1 MPYPIVILGS
11 GRGTNAEALVKSES
25 KKNLGAAKS
34 AAVISDHED
43 ADILALGEKYKV
55 QTKAQLNELFYK
67 VINTENIISYLV
79 FTLIMIIAMFNVIG
93 TLIMMIIDKK
103 KNLQTFLNLGA
114 TLKDIR
120 KIFVLQGFLL
130 TLVGMSIGL
139 VIAILLVLFQ
149 QQFEWF
155 MITAT
160 IPYPVELQFY
170 NVLLV
175 SGTITILGFLAAT
188 LASSRIS
195 IRFLES

>member
-1 MPYPIVILGS
+1 M
-11 GRGTNAEALVKSES
+11 
-25 KKNLGAAKS
+25 
-34 AAVISDHED
+34 
-43 ADILALGEKYKV
+43 

-67 VINTENIISYLV
+67 VINTENIVSYLV

-114 TLKDIR
+114 TLKDIK

-130 TLVGMSIGL
+130 TLAGMSIGL

-160 IPYPVELQFY
+160 IPYPVELQLY

-195 IRFLES
+195 IRFLKS

>member
-1 MPYPIVILGS
+1 MSKEQAQQLLAYEENQFTAIEIRLKPEVNS
-11 GRGTNAEALVKSES
+11 DDFAENLQ
-25 KKNLGAAKS
+25 KK
-34 AAVISDHED
+34 
-43 ADILALGEKYKV
+43 LGEKYKV

-67 VINTENIISYLV
+67 VINTENIVSYLV

-114 TLKDIR
+114 TLKDIK

-130 TLVGMSIGL
+130 TLAGMSIGL
-139 VIAILLVLFQ
+139 LIAILLVLFQ

-160 IPYPVELQFY
+160 IPYPVELQLY
-170 NVLLV
+170 NMLLV

>member
-1 MPYPIVILGS
+1 MILE
-11 GRGTNAEALVKSES
+11 NLQ
-25 KKNLGAAKS
+25 KK
-34 AAVISDHED
+34 
-43 ADILALGEKYKV
+43 LGEKYKV
-55 QTKAQLNELFYK
+55 DKAQLNELFYK
-67 VINTENIISYLV
+67 VINTENIVSYLV

-114 TLKDIR
+114 TLKDIK

-130 TLVGMSIGL
+130 TLAGMSIGL

-175 SGTITILGFLAAT
+175 LGTLTILGFLAST
-188 LASSRIS
+188 LAVANFTSV
-195 IRFLES
+195 F